1 MHQKLVLSFAERIT
15 AQKGLAKYRLLAG
28 LFILRVKLPF
38 IILWISSMYI
48 CIGGDL
54 DGEVVNNREGTY
66 FEASEIDPSKQ
77 STYNRQSYKVGE
89 NTYRFWLCA
98 EMPYMKATKIVSRH
112 LAEKYKYLA

>member
-1 MHQKLVLSFAERIT
+1 MN
-15 AQKGLAKYRLLAG
+15 
-28 LFILRVKLPF
+28 
-38 IILWISSMYI
+38 I

-66 FEASEIDPSKQ
+66 FEAHEIDPGKQ
-77 STYNRQSYKVGE
+77 STYNRQSYIVGE

-98 EMPYMKATKIVSRH
+98 ELPYMETTEIAGKH